1 MDLSKFKVSD
11 WLIVGGALG
20 FLIFGTFLKWFRVS
34 IEGFGD
40 TGGNA
45 FDFFLTGTV
54 PWLLIVATGVVAFLL
69 AGGVIKASQA
79 PWPIIFVAATGLGT
93 LLLFIRFL
101 VPTLGE
107 DIPDGLDVSRSAGI
121 WLTLISAIVALAGSV
136 MKFTESGIQ
145 LSDLTDADKRRDAFD
160 RPARGTGTPPPP
172 PPAGGPPPPPPPGG
186 GTPPPPPP
194 PG

>member
-1 MDLSKFKVSD
+1 VDLSKFKVSD
-11 WLIVGGALG
+11 WLIVGGAVG
-20 FLIFGTFLKWFRVS
+20 FLIFGTFLKWFRL
-34 IEGFGD
+34 EGFG

-54 PWLLIVATGVVAFLL
+54 PWLLVIATGVLAFLV
-69 AGGVIKASQA
+69 AAGVIKASQA

-101 VPTLGE
+101 VPTIGE
-107 DIPDGLDVSRSAGI
+107 DVPDELDVSRAAGI

-136 MKFTESGIQ
+136 MKFTESGGQ
-145 LSDLTDADKRRDAFD
+145 LSNLRDAFD
-160 RPARGTGTPPPP
+160 RPGRSGGTPPPP
-172 PPAGGPPPPPPPGG
+172 PPVGGSAPPPPPPATG